1 MKHIVLFDGI
11 CNFCDW
17 SVQFIIKRDPEA
29 HFTFASLE
37 SSKGTELRKAFQVPE
52 SLDSVVFIRSDGK
65 VFTES
70 DAALQICGKLRGP
83 VNLLQVFYIIP
94 RPVRN
99 TLYRTAARSRYRIFG
114 KKEAC
119 RIPSKEEAARFLD

>member
-11 CNFCDW
+11 CNLCDW
-17 SVQFIIKRDPEA
+17 SVQFIIKRDPGAE
-29 HFTFASLE
+29 FTFASLQ
-37 SSKGTELRKAFQVPE
+37 SSKGKELREAFHVPE
-52 SLDSVVFIRSDGK
+52 ALDSVVFIRSDGQ

-70 DAALQICGKLRGP
+70 DAALEICRKLNGP
-83 VNLLQVFYIIP
+83 VKLLQVFYIFP

-99 TLYRTAARSRYRIFG
+99 MLYNAAARRRYRIFG

>member
-29 HFTFASLE
+29 HFTFASLQ
-37 SSKGTELRKAFQVPE
+37 SRKGTELREAFQVPQA
-52 SLDSVVFIRSDGK
+52 LDSVVFIRSDGQ

-70 DAALQICGKLRGP
+70 EAALQICGKLSGP
-83 VNLLQVFYIIP
+83 MKLLQAFYIIP
-94 RPVRN
+94 RPVRDM
-99 TLYRTAARSRYRIFG
+99 LYRTAARSRYRVFG